1 MKRLISITIILI
13 ISLSGGIILAGCGKE
28 KSKPEVTNP
37 IEIFISIDYP
47 KKAKTPD
54 MENFKFKVEK
64 KSNVLE
70 ATELYASMSEIP
82 LLVGTTSNTITSIN
96 KIANNDPK
104 YNKKATW
111 QFKVNGKL
119 IEGTPD
125 SKRLHDGDSIEWIYM
140 K

>member
-1 MKRLISITIILI
+1 M
-13 ISLSGGIILAGCGKE
+13 
-28 KSKPEVTNP
+28 TNP

-82 LLVGTTSNTITSIN
+82 LLVDTTSNTITSI
-96 KIANNDPK
+96 
-104 YNKKATW
+104 NKKATW

-119 IEGTPD
+119 IQGTPD